1 MPYVPEPD
9 RPIMDSAI
17 EDLAN
22 RIVVAAKQHGYDAA
36 FAGEMNYALTRLLQD
51 LPRNLI
57 KHGVTKE
64 ELRYWMQPLMYG
76 VLLDVILEHKRRINV
91 SYEAHQIMKSGDCY
105 DAPYFTR
112 LVEIV
117 NNDGEH
123 VGYQE
128 VMLKRGENI
137 QPDVVGKIKLKSH
150 FGAFPLKTKK
160 RKTKS
165 KKKTQKRKK

>member
-1 MPYVPEPD
+1 
-9 RPIMDSAI
+9 MDAAV

-22 RIVVAAKQHGYDAA
+22 RIVIAAKQHGYQAA
-36 FAGEMNYALTRLLQD
+36 FAGELNYSLTRLLQD
-51 LPRNLI
+51 LPRALV

-64 ELRYWMQPLMYG
+64 ELRYWTQPLMYG

-91 SYEAHQIMKSGDCY
+91 AYEAHQIIKSGDCY

-112 LVEIV
+112 LVEVV

-128 VMLKRGENI
+128 VMLKRGENE
-137 QPDVVGKIKLKSH
+137 QPDVIGKLRLKSH
-150 FGAFPLKTKK
+150 FGTFPLKTKK
-160 RKTKS
+160 RKKSLKSLPKTK
-165 KKKTQKRKK
+165 KRKKK